1 MTTEKTATPEEQYWT
16 LRLDKAAA
24 TLTANNFGASVHAT
38 AHKAAEYLV
47 ETILTRDWK
56 GTVNFGG
63 SASVLQSGV
72 VPMLEKLP
80 GAHVV
85 PNWDPKMDRAEMSRL
100 RREHFFCELYL
111 CSSNA
116 VTMTGRLYNLDGF
129 GNRIASMI
137 YGPEKVV
144 LFVGR
149 NKLCETAEVAMD
161 RVRNIASPMNN
172 IRLAM
177 PNPCVKAGR
186 CMDCKSEKRIC
197 NMWAVHEKCNP
208 PQRIH
213 VLLINEDLGF

>member
-1 MTTEKTATPEEQYWT
+1 METNKTMTPEEQYWT
-16 LRLDKAAA
+16 LRLNRAAA
-24 TLTANNFGASVHAT
+24 ALEANNFGASVHGT
-38 AHKAAEYLV
+38 AKEAAGYLV
-47 ETILTRDWK
+47 TTILTGDWK
-56 GTVNFGG
+56 GKVNFGG

-72 VPMLEKLP
+72 VPMLQELP
-80 GAHVV
+80 GAEVL
-85 PNWDPKMDRAEMSRL
+85 PNWDPALDRAEALRL
-100 RREHFFCELYL
+100 RREHFLCDLYL

-116 VTMTGRLYNLDGF
+116 VTMTGQLYNLDSI
-129 GNRIASMI
+129 GNRVASMI
-137 YGPEKVV
+137 YGPAKVV

-172 IRLAM
+172 IRIGT
-177 PNPCVKAGR
+177 PNPCVKTGR

-208 PQRIH
+208 PKRIH